1 MFRSHQGSMTFPAGR
16 DEVFQA
22 CMKAVSQ
29 CGFRIARS
37 NPESGQIEARAG
49 MGLLS
54 WGENITITVSTE
66 GRVDIKSSFPKI
78 QVIDY
83 GKTGRTLTHCFP
95 RLGCF
100 CRISLSSNRRRAW
113 TPKHGPGTHHHIVTA
128 STPSIR

>member
-54 WGENITITVSTE
+54 WGENITMTVSTE

-78 QVIDY
+78 QLIDY
-83 GKTGRTLTHCFP
+83 GKNRANVDALFSA
-95 RLGCF
+95 LG
-100 CRISLSSNRRRAW
+100 LLL
-113 TPKHGPGTHHHIVTA
+113 PYQPQQ
-128 STPSIR
+128 